1 MTEADL
7 TELGFTKQ
15 MMDTCC
21 TPEKYTFYKQVGNA
35 SPFITP
41 DSSTITDDNWPV
53 ENFAINFKTYI
64 KSELVSL
71 ITLLQNNPLNSAE

>member
-7 TELGFTKQ
+7 IELGFIKQ
-15 MMDTCC
+15 VQDSCC
-21 TPEKYTFYKQVGNA
+21 TPEKYTFYKQVGNG

-41 DSSTITDDNWPV
+41 DSSTITGDNWPA

-64 KSELVSL
+64 KSDL
-71 ITLLQNNPLNSAE
+71 IALIDLMEKNPLFPPS